1 MRQFLNTLFVLNES
15 AYLSLDGENVVVSCD
30 KAEVGRVALHTLE
43 SILCF
48 SYAGASPA
56 LMGKCGRLG
65 IDLCFF
71 SPQGRFLA
79 RTVGEE
85 RGNVL
90 LRQTQ
95 YEVSASEARSC
106 AYARNFILG
115 KVYNA
120 RWVLERATR
129 DHPQRVPVE
138 QLKQTS
144 AQLAAALPLLETC
157 EDLEQLRGLEG
168 EAAQRYFDRFHALI
182 LQQKEDFAFT
192 SRSRRP
198 PRDNV
203 NALLSFAYSLLANDC
218 AVALEGVGLDPYVG
232 FLHRAR
238 PGRRSLA
245 LDLMEELRAVYADR
259 FVLSCI
265 NQKVV
270 NAKQFEKQENGAVLL
285 TEDGRRAFLHAWQL
299 KKREVITHPFLKEK
313 LSWGLVPYVQALL
326 LARTLRG
333 DLDVYPPFF
342 WKLGAVHA
350 GSHHLRRQHR
360 NACRPQAPAQGGE
373 EMRQPRPAG
382 AELGVR
388 VPAERFAVR
397 RFEGRADRADRPCT
411 GQPAVLSA
419 GQQLPEQGGACRPA
433 PRFCAG

>member
-1 MRQFLNTLFVLNES
+1 MRKLLNTLYVLSED
-15 AYLSLDGENVVVSCD
+15 AYLSLKNENVIISRD
-30 KAEVGRVALHTLE
+30 KAEIGHAVLRTLE
-43 SILCF
+43 SIVCF

-56 LMGKCGRLG
+56 LMGKCAEFG

-95 YEVSASEARSC
+95 YRIADDPQKSTE
-106 AYARNFILG
+106 YARYFILG

-129 DHPQRVPVE
+129 DHPQRVPVD
-138 QLKQTS
+138 QLKSAS
-144 AQLAAALPLLETC
+144 AQLASTLSLIENVTNS
-157 EDLEQLRGLEG
+157 EQLRGLEG
-168 EAAQRYFDRFHALI
+168 EAAQRYFNCFDFLI
-182 LQQKEDFAFT
+182 LQQHEEFQFL

-198 PRDNV
+198 PLDKV

-218 AVALEGVGLDPYVG
+218 AAALQSVGLDPYVG

-238 PGRRSLA
+238 PGRKSLA

-265 NQKVV
+265 NQRILAPKHF
-270 NAKQFEKQENGAVLL
+270 QQQENGAVLL
-285 TEDGRRAFLHAWQL
+285 TQDGKRAFLGAWQQ
-299 KKREVITHPFLKEK
+299 KKTGTITHPFLKEK
-313 LSWGLVPYVQALL
+313 IPWGLVPYIQALL

-333 DLDVYPPFF
+333 DLELYPPFF
-342 WKLGAVHA
+342 WK
-350 GSHHLRRQHR
+350 
-360 NACRPQAPAQGGE
+360 
-373 EMRQPRPAG
+373 
-382 AELGVR
+382 
-388 VPAERFAVR
+388 
-397 RFEGRADRADRPCT
+397 
-411 GQPAVLSA
+411 
-419 GQQLPEQGGACRPA
+419 
-433 PRFCAG
+433 

>member
-95 YEVSASEARSC
+95 YEISASEVRSC

-182 LQQKEDFAFT
+182 LQQKEDFVFT

-218 AVALEGVGLDPYVG
+218 AAALEGVGLDPYVG

-270 NAKQFEKQENGAVLL
+270 NAKHFEKQENGAVLL

-342 WKLGAVHA
+342 WK
-350 GSHHLRRQHR
+350 
-360 NACRPQAPAQGGE
+360 
-373 EMRQPRPAG
+373 
-382 AELGVR
+382 
-388 VPAERFAVR
+388 
-397 RFEGRADRADRPCT
+397 
-411 GQPAVLSA
+411 
-419 GQQLPEQGGACRPA
+419 
-433 PRFCAG
+433 